1 MYQAGDL
8 VYYGSTGVCK
18 IEGLGN
24 PDPRD
29 QSGKQFYLLKP
40 LYQDGVIYTPVES
53 SERFMRPVMSEDE
66 AHALISLIPTL
77 HPEAFRERT
86 LQLLSHRYQE
96 LLQSGDCRD
105 LLKVTMAVHQ
115 KRLLAEKQNRRLGM
129 VDEKY
134 GRQAERLLFGELAV
148 ALDIPVDTVPSYIA
162 AQTED
167 AG

>member
-1 MYQAGDL
+1 
-8 VYYGSTGVCK
+8 
-18 IEGLGN
+18 
-24 PDPRD
+24 
-29 QSGKQFYLLKP
+29 
-40 LYQDGVIYTPVES
+40 
-53 SERFMRPVMSEDE
+53 
-66 AHALISLIPTL
+66 
-77 HPEAFRERT
+77 
-86 LQLLSHRYQE
+86 
-96 LLQSGDCRD
+96 
-105 LLKVTMAVHQ
+105 MAVHQ